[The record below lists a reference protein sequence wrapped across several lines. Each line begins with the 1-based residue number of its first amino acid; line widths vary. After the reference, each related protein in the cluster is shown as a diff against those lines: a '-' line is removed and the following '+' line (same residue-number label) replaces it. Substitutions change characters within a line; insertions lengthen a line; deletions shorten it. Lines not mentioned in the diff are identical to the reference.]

1 MKSEKTQFRVLVLIV
16 FLGFIGISIP
26 YLIFPALFLNPE
38 YSIMPVD
45 ASLANRAIVLG
56 FTLAAYPLGQFF
68 GSPILGS
75 FSDDYGRKGTIT
87 ISLVVAAFCYLVTGL
102 AIHMRY
108 LELLILSRFAAG
120 LMEGNIAV
128 ARAMAADFTS
138 MPKASTFGKINASA
152 SIAYLIGP
160 FIGGLTSDKNLW
172 SGLSLMTP
180 FYVVCFLFFVLAA
193 VSHFVLNPSVES
205 KSEKATFLMRLNLV
219 KRLNTLFSNRALKF
233 LLIVSTAFTLAV
245 DIFYEFGPVFLT
257 MKWGLGPAELM
268 YYNGILCIALGT
280 GNGWLSTL
288 PSSTRTKRHAI
299 LFSIGGFALLLLGMI
314 SANTQTLMLALFGI
328 SGLLIGMACTIMTVK
343 ISDSVSS
350 HVQGEVM
357 GVQLSLR
364 VLGDAMICIFGG
376 ALLLLS
382 SHVILIAAAL
392 LAFATMAFYARRAAH
407 YHP

>member
-1 MKSEKTQFRVLVLIV
+1 MKTEIAQFRVLVLIV
-16 FLGFIGISIP
+16 FSGFIGISIP
-26 YLIFPALFLNPE
+26 YLIFPALFLNPD
-38 YSIMPVD
+38 YSIMPVE
-45 ASLANRAIVLG
+45 ATLSTRAIFLG
-56 FTLAAYPLGQFF
+56 ITLAAYPLGQFF
-68 GSPILGS
+68 GSPVLGS

-87 ISLVVAAFCYLVTGL
+87 ISLLVAAVCYLITGL
-102 AIHMRY
+102 AIHWRD
-108 LELLILSRFAAG
+108 LELLVISRFAAG

-138 MPKASTFGKINASA
+138 IPKASAFGKINASA

-160 FIGGLTSDKNLW
+160 FIGGLSSDKNLW

-180 FYVVCFLFFVLAA
+180 FYGICILFFALAA
-193 VSHFVLNPSVES
+193 VSHFVLNPSVER
-205 KSEKATFLMRLNLV
+205 KSEKVSFLTRLNLM
-219 KRLNTLFSNRALKF
+219 KRLNTLFSNRALRF

-257 MKWGLGPAELM
+257 MKWGLGPSELM

-288 PSSTRTKRHAI
+288 PASMHMKRRAI

-314 SANTQTLMLALFGI
+314 STNTQMIMLTLFGI

-350 HVQGEVM
+350 QVQGEVM

-364 VLGDAMICIFGG
+364 VLGDAMICLFGG
-376 ALLLLS
+376 AMLLLS
-382 SHVILIAAAL
+382 SHVILIAAAILSL
-392 LAFATMAFYARRAAH
+392 LTMAFYARRAAH

>member
-1 MKSEKTQFRVLVLIV
+1 MKSEKAQFRVLILIV
-16 FLGFIGISIP
+16 FSGFIGISIP

-45 ASLANRAIVLG
+45 ATLANRAIVLG

-68 GSPILGS
+68 GAPILGS
-75 FSDDYGRKGTIT
+75 FSDDYGRKNTIT
-87 ISLVVAAFCYLVTGL
+87 VSLTIAAFCYLVTGI
-102 AIHMRY
+102 AIHTRY

-128 ARAMAADFTS
+128 ARAMTADFTS
-138 MPKASTFGKINASA
+138 LPKASAFGKINASA

-180 FYVVCFLFFVLAA
+180 FYIICVLFFILAII
-193 VSHFVLNPSVES
+193 SHFVLNPSDVK
-205 KSEKATFLMRLNLV
+205 KSEKAPFLVRMNLV
-219 KRLNTLFSNRALKF
+219 KRLKNLFTNQGLRF

-314 SANTQTLMLALFGI
+314 STNTQMMMLALFGA
-328 SGLLIGMACTIMTVK
+328 SGLLIGMACTIIMVK

-350 HVQGEVM
+350 HIQGEVM

-364 VLGDAMICIFGG
+364 VLGDAFICIFGG

-382 SHVILIAAAL
+382 THVILGAAAL
-392 LAFATMAFYARRAAH
+392 LSLATMAFYARRASH